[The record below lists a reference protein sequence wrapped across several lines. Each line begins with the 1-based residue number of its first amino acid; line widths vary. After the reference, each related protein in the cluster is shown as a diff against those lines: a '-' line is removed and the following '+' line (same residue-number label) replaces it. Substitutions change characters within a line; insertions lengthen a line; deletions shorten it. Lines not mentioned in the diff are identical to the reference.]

1 MMSGDTGRASSHYA
15 FLLAWPFHTL
25 GGVEE
30 VLRNLLH
37 EFHSAGEIEPMAIE
51 VSGRGEGTMPSL
63 AGQPWP
69 SICSGPIDSWN
80 PRSPWRSLVISC
92 IKAPVVLFKLRAI
105 CRRYS
110 IRVLNPHFIGMEY
123 WPLLPLRKL
132 GLFRGK
138 LVLSIHGSDI
148 REMIQSRGLQR
159 RLFRMLL
166 RGADALVA
174 CSESLREEILGFV
187 PECASRTVTIH
198 NGIDAAAFLAPP
210 TDPFRLPAW
219 LAGRQIVLNI
229 GAFVYNKGQDILLRA
244 FKILRANHPNA
255 ALVIVG
261 YGNSAAIAKLG
272 VDLGIDDDLLLLE
285 NIPHVQIA
293 SLLKRADVFAF
304 STRWKKGV
312 YGEGFGMALLEAGA
326 AKTPIVTTLTG
337 SAAEIIE
344 DGVTGRI
351 VPTEDPEAL
360 ADAISGVLSDPATAM
375 QMALRLN
382 ERVIEQFTWK
392 HAYQKYVRLADGLPV
407 KPAGSGKHSG

>member
-1 MMSGDTGRASSHYA
+1 
-15 FLLAWPFHTL
+15 
-25 GGVEE
+25 
-30 VLRNLLH
+30 
-37 EFHSAGEIEPMAIE
+37 
-51 VSGRGEGTMPSL
+51 
-63 AGQPWP
+63 
-69 SICSGPIDSWN
+69 
-80 PRSPWRSLVISC
+80 
-92 IKAPVVLFKLRAI
+92 
-105 CRRYS
+105 
-110 IRVLNPHFIGMEY
+110 
-123 WPLLPLRKL
+123 
-132 GLFRGK
+132 
-138 LVLSIHGSDI
+138 
-148 REMIQSRGLQR
+148 MIQSRGLQR